1 MDPFARYLPALET
14 AMRQA
19 IPDTAPNALYEML
32 RYHLGWVNTTFQP
45 VADKAG
51 KRLRPVFLLLAYE
64 AQACETQ
71 VCETQSSDWQQALPA
86 AAAIELLHNFTLIHD
101 DIEDRDRTRRGRP
114 TLWAVWGEPQAI
126 NAGDALFALA
136 YRSLFNLQTTGF
148 PPEMVVRAVNLYT
161 DAILHITEGQHLD
174 LSFEAESEVDE
185 AIYLTMIR
193 GKTAALL
200 GLACEL
206 GGMLAGATAARLAA
220 LREFGVELGMAFQ
233 MQDDWLGLWGNP
245 EQTGKPVGSDL
256 RNRKKTL
263 PILHGIA
270 HSADFAALL
279 TTITDID
286 EANIARG
293 LALLEAAGSRE
304 YVQAQ
309 ALAHHHAAL
318 DALARSEG
326 TGEAQAALYALA
338 KQLLGRN
345 T

>member
-1 MDPFARYLPALET
+1 MMDPFARYLPALEA

-19 IPDTAPNALYEML
+19 IPDAEPAALYGML
-32 RYHLGWVNTTFQP
+32 RYHLGWVDATFRPTTE
-45 VADKAG
+45 KAG
-51 KRLRPVFLLLAYE
+51 KRLRPIFLLLACE
-64 AQACETQ
+64 AQGG
-71 VCETQSSDWQQALPA
+71 DWRQALPA

-136 YRSLFNLQTTGF
+136 YRSLFNLQKTQV
-148 PPEMVVRAVNLYT
+148 PPETVLRAVNRYT

-174 LSFEAESEVDE
+174 LSFESEGQVDE
-185 AIYLTMIR
+185 ATYLTMIR

-206 GGMLAGATAARLAA
+206 GGILAGATESRLAA
-220 LREFGVELGMAFQ
+220 LGEFGVELGLAFQ
-233 MQDDWLGLWGNP
+233 MQDDWLGLWGSAA
-245 EQTGKPVGSDL
+245 QTGKPVGSDL

-263 PILHGIA
+263 PILHGMA
-270 HSADFAALL
+270 HSAEFQALVASDASL
-279 TTITDID
+279 GDAQVA
-286 EANIARG
+286 EG
-293 LALLEAAGSRE
+293 LILMKAAGSQE
-304 YVQAQ
+304 YTRTQ
-309 ALAHHHAAL
+309 ALTHHQAAL
-318 DALARSEG
+318 AALARSEG

-338 KQLLGRN
+338 EQLVGRA